1 LEGEAKYLK
10 ALAEALARCVS
21 APNPGLAARVLEALL
36 SRGQV
41 YVRDLAYELKVS
53 YDMVLS
59 NLKPLIAAGIV
70 VTFSEK
76 TGRKGRPRRVVA
88 LTRNGLQAA
97 LDKCKGLS
105 EGGKGPSRE
114 EGRKSSSPQK
124 PKVVKVYAPLETY
137 LEMTLAVQY
146 GEITKKGP
154 TTYTQ
159 LLLEGF
165 ELWKQHHPEVV
176 KYIKDHKP
184 VVERFFTRFM
194 KGQGPQQ
201 AGQEERT

>member
-1 LEGEAKYLK
+1 MEGEAKYL
-10 ALAEALARCVS
+10 EALARCVS

-53 YDMVLS
+53 YDTVWS
-59 NLKPLIAAGIV
+59 NLKAFIAAGIV
-70 VTFSEK
+70 VAFSEK

-88 LTRNGLQAA
+88 LKRNGLQAA

-105 EGGKGPSRE
+105 ERGKGPSRE
-114 EGRKSSSPQK
+114 EGRKPSRPQK
-124 PKVVKVYAPLETY
+124 PKVVKVYAPFETY
-137 LEMTLAVQY
+137 LEMALAIQY
-146 GEITKKGP
+146 GEITNKGP

-184 VVERFFTRFM
+184 FVERFLR
-194 KGQGPQQ
+194 GS
-201 AGQEERT
+201 

>member
-1 LEGEAKYLK
+1 LEGEAKYL
-10 ALAEALARCVS
+10 EALARCVS

-36 SRGQV
+36 SRRQV
-41 YVRDLAYELKVS
+41 YVSALADELKVS
-53 YDMVLS
+53 YATVLS
-59 NLKPLIAAGIV
+59 NLKALIAAGIV
-70 VTFSEK
+70 VTFSKK
-76 TGRKGRPRRVVA
+76 TGRRGRPRRVVA
-88 LTRNGLQAA
+88 LKRNGLQAA

-114 EGRKSSSPQK
+114 EGRKPSSPQK
-124 PKVVKVYAPLETY
+124 PEEVVVNVYAPLETY
-137 LEMTLAVQY
+137 LEMELAVQY
-146 GEITKKGP
+146 GETTKKGP

-176 KYIKDHKP
+176 EYIKAYKP
-184 VVERFFTRFM
+184 VVERFFMRFM

>member
-1 LEGEAKYLK
+1 LKGEAKYL
-10 ALAEALARCVS
+10 EALARCVSAS

-53 YDMVLS
+53 YDTVLS

-114 EGRKSSSPQK
+114 EGRKPSRPQK
-124 PKVVKVYAPLETY
+124 PKVVKVYAPFETY
-137 LEMTLAVQY
+137 LEMALAVQY
-146 GEITKKGP
+146 GVITKKGP

-176 KYIKDHKP
+176 KYINDHKP
-184 VVERFFTRFM
+184 FVERFLR
-194 KGQGPQQ
+194 GS
-201 AGQEERT
+201 

>member
-1 LEGEAKYLK
+1 LEGEAKYL
-10 ALAEALARCVS
+10 EALARCVS
-21 APNPGLAARVLEALL
+21 APNPGLAAHVLEALL
-36 SRGQV
+36 SRRQV
-41 YVRDLAYELKVS
+41 YVSALAEELKVS
-53 YDMVLS
+53 YATVLS
-59 NLKPLIAAGIV
+59 NLKALIAAGIV

-88 LTRNGLQAA
+88 LKRNGLQAA

-114 EGRKSSSPQK
+114 EGRKPSRPQK
-124 PKVVKVYAPLETY
+124 PKEVVKVYAPLETY

-146 GEITKKGP
+146 GETTKKGP

-176 KYIKDHKP
+176 EYIKAYKP
-184 VVERFFTRFM
+184 VVERFFMRFM

>member
-1 LEGEAKYLK
+1 MEGEAKYL
-10 ALAEALARCVS
+10 EALARCVS
-21 APNPGLAARVLEALL
+21 APNPGLTARVLEALL

-41 YVRDLAYELKVS
+41 YVSALADELKVS
-53 YDMVLS
+53 YATVWS
-59 NLKPLIAAGIV
+59 NLKALIAAGIV
-70 VTFSEK
+70 MTFSEK

-88 LTRNGLQAA
+88 LKRNWLQAA
-97 LDKCKGLS
+97 LDKCEGLS

-114 EGRKSSSPQK
+114 EGRKPSRSQK
-124 PKVVKVYAPLETY
+124 PKEVVKVYAPLETY
-137 LEMTLAVQY
+137 LEMALAVQY
-146 GEITKKGP
+146 GETTKKGP

-176 KYIKDHKP
+176 EYIKAYKP
-184 VVERFFTRFM
+184 VVERFFTRFV